1 MKITSKSRK
10 LIGIFN
16 AIIIGV
22 LILLQTFM
30 ILLKCDKSLEF
41 FNIGIFQWLWD
52 QDALFLC
59 SNLITS
65 LLLLF
70 SIMLLVM
77 VFDVATSQE
86 SDHFHVG
93 SRSYSNDSFFIL
105 QLPIYLLFVSF
116 MLCLLSYIL
125 SLRASAELDLKMTK
139 LLMNNY
145 LEYGVSRESRR
156 LVDRIHVEYSC
167 CGVKS
172 IDDFVDLSEIDSK
185 LPTLT
190 KLWPCTEWEYCGVPL
205 SCCKSISCS
214 QRTKLLNDGWDTINI
229 TDKWFNRNG
238 CVEKMDNAFLFLNY
252 PNSVLTDFI
261 MILVLGFH
269 ICSIVLSQI
278 HVTASATL
286 HGAHLETSQSSYAW
300 LIDIGQPDRKSLI
313 KILNPDLPPSDI
325 EVPSNIESH
334 IEGETGTT
342 TQIET
347 NNVTE
352 TEKLP
357 TLVSILEGQT
367 EGTGTIGT
375 TTGTSTGT
383 TSNIVVT
390 TSSVDGKVTESSSTG
405 ASTGAPSTNNEA
417 PTEKNGENDNDSDGG
432 VTTENLGTEK
442 TESSNAVGGG
452 GGAKKQKGAKA
463 KKPKTGK
470 ASKNQGKK
478 NQKKKP
484 SKKASGP
491 SKGKNT
497 KTKTKKGGAK
507 KNTQKK
513 KPAAKPKKK

>member
-1 MKITSKSRK
+1 MVVCLMKITSKSRK

-41 FNIGIFQWLWD
+41 YNIGIFQWLWD

-93 SRSYSNDSFFIL
+93 SRSYSN
-105 QLPIYLLFVSF
+105 
-116 MLCLLSYIL
+116 
-125 SLRASAELDLKMTK
+125 
-139 LLMNNY
+139 Y
-145 LEYGVSRESRR
+145 LEYRVSRESRR

-214 QRTKLLNDGWDTINI
+214 QRTELLNDGWDTMNI

-252 PNSVLTDFI
+252 PNSVLTGFI

-313 KILNPDLPPSDI
+313 KKLNPDLPLSDI
-325 EVPSNIESH
+325 EIPSNIESH
-334 IEGETGTT
+334 VEGETGTT

-367 EGTGTIGT
+367 EGTGTTGT

-383 TSNIVVT
+383 TSNIVST
-390 TSSVDGKVTESSSTG
+390 SSSVDGRVTESSSTG

-432 VTTENLGTEK
+432 ATTENLGTEK
-442 TESSNAVGGG
+442 TESSNAGGGG

>member
-30 ILLKCDKSLEF
+30 VLLKCDKSLEF

-77 VFDVATSQE
+77 VYDVATSQE

-93 SRSYSNDSFFIL
+93 SRSYS
-105 QLPIYLLFVSF
+105 LPIYLLFVSF
-116 MLCLLSYIL
+116 MLCLLGYIL

-214 QRTKLLNDGWDTINI
+214 QRTELLNDGWDTMNI

-269 ICSIVLSQI
+269 ICSIILSQI

-313 KILNPDLPPSDI
+313 KKLNPDLPPSDI
-325 EVPSNIESH
+325 EIPSNTESH
-334 IEGETGTT
+334 VEGETGTT

-383 TSNIVVT
+383 TSNIVST
-390 TSSVDGKVTESSSTG
+390 SSSVDDGRVTESSSTG

-442 TESSNAVGGG
+442 TESSNAGGGG